1 MFHTFM
7 PLIPLALAAAYFS
20 KKSWPAY
27 LFAALLVGLK
37 MALTSSFSPV
47 YAFIAAG
54 LFAAVYSARRL
65 RSSGGTSVWGI
76 TGTAFLAV
84 VIYEIAANLGVWAIG
99 GCVAAGEPPLYA
111 MNAAGLA
118 ECFRA
123 SAPYSAVH
131 FLRDV
136 PLSVLVVKV
145 TGLILAFR
153 AKTGLSSANGFRQG

>member
-1 MFHTFM
+1 M
-7 PLIPLALAAAYFS
+7 PLIPLTLAAAYFS
-20 KKSWPAY
+20 KRSWPAY
-27 LFAALLVGLK
+27 LFAGLLVGLK
-37 MALTSSFSPV
+37 MALSSSFSPV

-54 LFAAVYSARRL
+54 LFAVIFCARRI
-65 RSSGGTSVWGI
+65 RPVGGTSVLGI
-76 TGTAFLAV
+76 AGTAFLSV

-99 GCVAAGEPPLYA
+99 GCVPSGEPPLYA

-131 FLRDV
+131 FLREI

-145 TGLILAFR
+145 TGLVLAFR
-153 AKTGLSSANGFRQG
+153 AKTALSSANGFRQG